1 MKFRCESCKGVY
13 ESPQLDPIARTG
25 YEYYHVCP
33 LGIKDPRDERK
44 IFVYKANGEPEMV
57 LTSSSAIEK
66 HYTQVVKGIRSEG
79 KGRVKA

>member
-57 LTSSSAIEK
+57 VKSTSTNET
-66 HYTQVVKGIRSEG
+66 HLVQVIRGIRSEG
-79 KGRVKA
+79 KGRTEI